1 MQEQQ
6 KAGPLILSR
15 RFAPLFWTQFFAAF
29 NDNFLKQTLVFVI
42 LAQMAT
48 EGAAL
53 VTLAGGI
60 FIVPF
65 LLLSAIAGELADKHD
80 KAKLAELLKRCEL
93 LVAAISVVGIAF
105 SSIWILMLALFGFGV
120 ISSLFGPIKYG
131 ILPDHLENRDL
142 PKANAWI
149 EGGTFIAILGGI
161 GGVAGP
167 FLGALMFQIIRGY
180 APVYAPQTWHAV
192 LGVMLLAI
200 IFFAP
205 AGLYGIATGSRRK
218 EGGR

>member
-1 MQEQQ
+1 MQ
-6 KAGPLILSR
+6 KHLMRSR
-15 RFAPLFWTQFFAAF
+15 KFAPLFWTQFLTAF

-105 SSIWILMLALFGFGV
+105 SSIWILMLALFGLGRSNTASCR
-120 ISSLFGPIKYG
+120 IIWKTG
-131 ILPDHLENRDL
+131 IFPR
-142 PKANAWI
+142 PM
-149 EGGTFIAILGGI
+149 
-161 GGVAGP
+161 P
-167 FLGALMFQIIRGY
+167 
-180 APVYAPQTWHAV
+180 
-192 LGVMLLAI
+192 
-200 IFFAP
+200 
-205 AGLYGIATGSRRK
+205 GSRAAPSSPF
-218 EGGR
+218 

>member
-1 MQEQQ
+1 MQ
-6 KAGPLILSR
+6 KHLMRSR
-15 RFAPLFWTQFFAAF
+15 KFAPLFWTQFLTAF

-149 EGGTFIAILGGI
+149 EGGTFIAILTGTM
-161 GGVAGP
+161 VAAVAFREGENVWIFGP
-167 FLGALMFQIIRGY
+167 MMMGLSLLCWFSARMIP
-180 APVYAPQTWHAV
+180 APATGWSTS
-192 LGVMLLAI
+192 
-200 IFFAP
+200 FAP
-205 AGLYGIATGSRRK
+205 TAASGAPR
-218 EGGR
+218 